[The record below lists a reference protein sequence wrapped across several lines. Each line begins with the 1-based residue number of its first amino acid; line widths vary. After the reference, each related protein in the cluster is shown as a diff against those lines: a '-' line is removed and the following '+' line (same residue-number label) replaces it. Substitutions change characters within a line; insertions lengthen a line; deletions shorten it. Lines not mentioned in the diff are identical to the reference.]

1 MSNASKMLSS
11 FEGSLFKQIAMFSA
25 TGLSA
30 SMAMVIVGGLRVV
43 YPWF

>member
-1 MSNASKMLSS
+1 MSNASKMRSNV
-11 FEGSLFKQIAMFSA
+11 EGSLFNQIAMFSV